1 MSCCGTFSPV
11 GASPASNPSH
21 HVHFST
27 GMVLGVDDYAQEF
40 TYHNARDKW
49 IVREFGGYGTISGLA
64 VSVENG
70 TAGPEIK
77 VTAGSAATPGG
88 DLVCVKS
95 EQCGKVNAWLAR
107 DDIATR
113 VAEIAAEVNP
123 LTDANLKVWL
133 TLCYT
138 SCAIA
143 PVPIPGQPCRSEEDL
158 MAPSRVADDY
168 ILSLSLTPP
177 AMTEAQALEILD
189 IYVASMAAEATATPT
204 FTIADLRTKIEAHF
218 GAIFVPGAAPV
229 PAAMF
234 NPLVYHPDQ
243 QALLLRFMRDHWIT
257 LVRPHVIAQK
267 CGTPNVAAN
276 DCVLLASFSMAAT
289 RPPIGPWEVAF
300 ADIDKDESDRS
311 FLMSP
316 MLAASTVG
324 SQATKVPN
332 EKRVAYFVDPV
343 PVTDP
348 PPAIGANIGV
358 ALVQLDQTNRVTM
371 PSAAAGTEQRRIYVR
386 NIGAQMVELRAA
398 AAAGKIEGL
407 AKHELPSG
415 AAVLL
420 ISDGAGNWR
429 LAAGTV

>member
-11 GASPASNPSH
+11 GTSPASNPSH

-40 TYHNARDKW
+40 AYHNARDKW
-49 IVREFGGYGTISGLA
+49 IVREFGSYGTISGLA
-64 VSVENG
+64 VTVEAG
-70 TAGPEIK
+70 TEGAEIK

-107 DDIATR
+107 EDIATR
-113 VAEIAAEVNP
+113 VTEIAGEVGP
-123 LTDANLKVWL
+123 DTDANLKVWL

-158 MAPSRVADDY
+158 MAPSRIADDY

-177 AMTEAQALEILD
+177 AMTEAQAIEMLD
-189 IYVASMAAEATATPT
+189 IYVASMEAEATATPT
-204 FTIADLRTKIEAHF
+204 FTLANLRAKVEAHL
-218 GAIFVPGAAPV
+218 GSIFVPGAAAV
-229 PAAMF
+229 PAAIF

-243 QALLLRFMRDHWIT
+243 QAILLRFIRNHWIT
-257 LVRPHVIAQK
+257 RVRPHVMAQK
-267 CGTPNVAAN
+267 CGLPNVAAN

-289 RPPIGPWEVAF
+289 RPPVGPWEVAI

-316 MLAASTVG
+316 MLAASAIG
-324 SQATKVPN
+324 SQATTVPN
-332 EKRVAYFVDPV
+332 EKRVGYFVDPA

-358 ALVQLDQTNRVTM
+358 ALVQLDQTNRITM
-371 PSAAAGTEQRRIYVR
+371 PSAAAGTQQRRVYVR
-386 NIGAQMVELRAA
+386 NIGAQMIELRAA
-398 AAAGKIEGL
+398 AAAGKIEGQTKHDL
-407 AKHELPSG
+407 APG

-420 ISDGAGNWR
+420 ISDGAASWR
-429 LAAGTV
+429 LASVAG

>member
-1 MSCCGTFSPV
+1 MSCCGTFSAV

-40 TYHNARDKW
+40 AYHNARDKW

-70 TAGPEIK
+70 TDGPEIK

-95 EQCGKVNAWLAR
+95 EQCGKINAWLAR
-107 DDIATR
+107 EDITAR
-113 VAEIAAEVNP
+113 VAEIAAEVTP
-123 LTDANLKVWL
+123 DTDANLKVWL

-168 ILSLSLTPP
+168 TLSLSLTPP
-177 AMTEAQALEILD
+177 AMTEAQALEMID
-189 IYVASMAAEATATPT
+189 VYVASLNQQAGAPT
-204 FTIADLRTKIEAHF
+204 TDASVIALRAKIEAQL
-218 GAIFVPGAAPV
+218 GALFVPGAAPI
-229 PAAMF
+229 PAPMLVAAAPEHHPSQKAM
-234 NPLVYHPDQ
+234 
-243 QALLLRFMRDHWIT
+243 LLRFIRNQWVTRI
-257 LVRPHVIAQK
+257 RPHVMAQK
-267 CGTPNVAAN
+267 CGTSEVTAN
-276 DCVLLASFSMAAT
+276 DCVLLASFSMAVSK
-289 RPPIGPWEVAF
+289 PPVGAWSVGGAPG
-300 ADIDKDESDRS
+300 DIDKDESDRP
-311 FLMSP
+311 FLISP
-316 MLAASTVG
+316 MLAASAIG
-324 SQATKVPN
+324 SQIPAVPN
-332 EKRVAYFVDPV
+332 AKRVGYFTAAGLIGGDISV
-343 PVTDP
+343 
-348 PPAIGANIGV
+348 AI
-358 ALVQLDQTNRVTM
+358 VQLAATGIITM
-371 PSAAAGTEQRRIYVR
+371 PSAAAGTQRERIYIR
-386 NIGAQMVELRAA
+386 NSGTAA
-398 AAAGKIEGL
+398 IEVKAAAGKIEGKTKHDL
-407 AKHELPSG
+407 APG

>member
-11 GASPASNPSH
+11 GTSPASNPSH

-70 TAGPEIK
+70 TDGPEIK

-107 DDIATR
+107 EDIATR
-113 VAEIAAEVNP
+113 VAEIATEVNP
-123 LTDANLKVWL
+123 DTDANLKVWL

-143 PVPIPGQPCRSEEDL
+143 PVPIPGQPCRSEQDL
-158 MAPSRVADDY
+158 MAPSRIADDY

-177 AMTEAQALEILD
+177 AMIEAQAVEMLD
-189 IYVASMAAEATATPT
+189 IYVASMEAEAGPTPT
-204 FTIADLRTKIEAHF
+204 FTIANLRTKIEAHL
-218 GAIFVPGAAPV
+218 GAIFVPGADAV
-229 PAAMF
+229 PAPIF

-243 QALLLRFMRDHWIT
+243 QAILLQFIRNHWIT
-257 LVRPHVIAQK
+257 RVRPHVMAQK
-267 CGTPNVAAN
+267 CGMPNVAAN

-289 RPPIGPWEVAF
+289 RPPVGPWEVAL
-300 ADIDKDESDRS
+300 ANIDKDESDRS

-316 MLAASTVG
+316 MLAASAIG
-324 SQATKVPN
+324 LQAPAMPN
-332 EKRVAYFVDPV
+332 PKRVGYFDAAG
-343 PVTDP
+343 
-348 PPAIGANIGV
+348 AIGDVIAV
-358 ALVQLDQTNRVTM
+358 AIVQLAAAGVMVM
-371 PSAAAGTEQRRIYVR
+371 PSAAAGTQQRRVFVR
-386 NIGAQMVELRAA
+386 NAGTVGIELRAA
-398 AAAGKIEGL
+398 APAGRIEGQTRHPL
-407 AKHELPSG
+407 APG

-420 ISDGAGNWR
+420 ISDGAASWR
-429 LAAGTV
+429 LASVAG

>member
-11 GASPASNPSH
+11 GASPASNPAH

-40 TYHNARDKW
+40 AYHNARDKW

-64 VSVENG
+64 VTVEAG
-70 TAGPEIK
+70 AEGPEIK

-107 DDIATR
+107 EDIATR
-113 VAEIAAEVNP
+113 VGEIAAEVNP
-123 LTDANLKVWL
+123 DTDAHLKVWL

-158 MAPSRVADDY
+158 MAPSRIADDY

-177 AMTEAQALEILD
+177 AMTEVQAIEMLD
-189 IYVASMAAEATATPT
+189 VYVASMEAEAAATPT
-204 FTIADLRTKIEAHF
+204 FTIANLRTKIEAHLA
-218 GAIFVPGAAPV
+218 AIFVPGAAPV
-229 PAAMF
+229 PAPNF
-234 NPLVYHPDQ
+234 NSLVYHPEQ
-243 QALLLRFMRDHWIT
+243 QAVLLRFIRNHWIT
-257 LVRPHVIAQK
+257 RIRGHVMAQK
-267 CGTPNVAAN
+267 CGVPNVAAN

-289 RPPIGPWEVAF
+289 RPPVGPWEVAL
-300 ADIDKDESDRS
+300 ASIDKDESDRP

-316 MLAASTVG
+316 MLAASAVG
-324 SQATKVPN
+324 SNAPVIPTP
-332 EKRVAYFVDPV
+332 KRVGYF
-343 PVTDP
+343 TAAG
-348 PPAIGANIGV
+348 AIGDDIAV
-358 ALVQLDQTNRVTM
+358 AIVQLAAAGVMVM
-371 PSAAAGTEQRRIYVR
+371 PSAAAGTQQRRVFVR
-386 NIGAQMVELRAA
+386 NNGTVAIELRAA
-398 AAAGKIEGL
+398 AAAGRIEGQNRHAL
-407 AKHELPSG
+407 APG

-420 ISDGAGNWR
+420 ISDGAASWR
-429 LAAGTV
+429 LASVAG